1 MMDLTF
7 YLAAVVA
14 VSALGLAKGGFTGLG
29 VISLPLMTMVVPP
42 LQGAAIM
49 MPILIVQD
57 FVSLWAFWRTWDR
70 KLLLMFLPGA
80 FAGLIAGA
88 LLASRVPN
96 AFVELM
102 VGLIATSFVIQH
114 WLSKPPRKDDPPRQP
129 RMIPALFWGSL
140 SGFTSFIPNIGG
152 VPFQAFTVPLRLPP
166 TVYAGTATFLFIFS
180 NWIKLA
186 LFLMLDQFSAAY
198 LMISATLLPVA
209 IAATF
214 FGVWLVKRLSPSRF
228 YGIVTTITFVL
239 GIKLIWDGA
248 RDMGWL

>member
-7 YLAAVVA
+7 YLAAIAA
-14 VSALGLAKGGFTGLG
+14 VSSLGMAKGGFTGLG
-29 VISLPLMTMVVPP
+29 VVSLPLMAMVVPP
-42 LQGAAIM
+42 LQAAAIL

-57 FVSLWAFWRTWDR
+57 FVSLWAFWRSWDR

-80 FAGLIAGA
+80 FIGLIAGA
-88 LLASRVPN
+88 LLASRVSS

-102 VGLIATSFVIQH
+102 VGLIATSFVIQY

-129 RMIPALFWGSL
+129 RIIPALFWGSL
-140 SGFTSFIPNIGG
+140 SGFTSFIANIGG

-166 TVYAGTATFLFIFS
+166 TIYAGTATFLFIFS

-186 LFLMLDQFSAAY
+186 LFLMLDQLSVAN
-198 LMISATLLPVA
+198 LMISATLLPIA

-214 FGVWLVKRLSPSRF
+214 FGVWLVKRMEPTRF
-228 YGIVTTITFVL
+228 YRIVTAITFLL
-239 GIKLIWDGA
+239 GVKLIWDGA
-248 RDMGWL
+248 RDIGWL